1 MFVSN
6 IVMGILFVFSQFDL
20 YVYAAITAFVAAMI
34 LLVVELKTHVK
45 QRPPHPT
52 LPAKPPSL

>member
-1 MFVSN
+1 MGWLNSTRALGLFVLN
-6 IVMGILFVFSQFDL
+6 IVMGILFVFSQFDS

-45 QRPPHPT
+45 
-52 LPAKPPSL
+52 